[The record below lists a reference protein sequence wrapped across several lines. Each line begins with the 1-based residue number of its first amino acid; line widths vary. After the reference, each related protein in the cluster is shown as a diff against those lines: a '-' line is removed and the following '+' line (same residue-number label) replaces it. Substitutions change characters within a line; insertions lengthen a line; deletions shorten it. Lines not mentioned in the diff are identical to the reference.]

1 MQKLIE
7 IVFDTETTG
16 FDPKTGD
23 KIVEIGALRIYD
35 KMRTGDPK
43 DTFHLLV
50 NPERDIPDQVVK
62 VHGITNEKVKD
73 SPIFSDIIDDF
84 LAFIGDAPLVAH
96 NASFDMKFLNA
107 ELDHIGKPALT
118 NEVVDTLAI
127 ARRKF
132 PGARATLDALCSRFE
147 VDLSERSF
155 HGALLDSQLLA
166 DVYLHLSGGL
176 QHGLILNENKKNDN
190 EDKKVSVDGLASSQ
204 IRPLRSF
211 HVSEKELQ
219 KHKEFVSNIEE
230 NIWGIKADSK

>member
-176 QHGLILNENKKNDN
+176 QHGLTLSEHKKGDDG
-190 EDKKVSVDGLASSQ
+190 DKKVDLKTLVSSE
-204 IRPLRSF
+204 IRPPRPFKTSAL
-211 HVSEKELQ
+211 ELK
-219 KHKEFVSNIEE
+219 KHKDFVSAIEK
-230 NIWGIKADSK
+230 NLWGFEIDSK

>member
-23 KIVEIGALRIYD
+23 RIVEIGALRIYD

-43 DTFHLLV
+43 DTFHLLI
-50 NPERDIPDQVVK
+50 NPERQIPDEVVK

-73 SPIFSDIIDDF
+73 SPIFSDIVDDF
-84 LAFIGDAPLVAH
+84 LAFIGNAPLIAH

-107 ELDHIGKPALT
+107 ELAHIGKKPLT
-118 NEVVDTLAI
+118 NEVVDTLKI
-127 ARRKF
+127 ARRQF

-176 QHGLILNENKKNDN
+176 QHGLTLSETKKKSDDNKGIDLNTLSSGEVKPMRMFDISEVEVDTHKK
-190 EDKKVSVDGLASSQ
+190 
-204 IRPLRSF
+204 F
-211 HVSEKELQ
+211 VSE
-219 KHKEFVSNIEE
+219 IED
-230 NIWGIKADSK
+230 NLWNFK